1 MEVSIVAIGDE
12 LLIGQVVDTNS
23 GSLARIMAPYGWEV
37 DHVEVVGDNAGDI
50 IDAIERAMKKNRV
63 VLVTGGLGPTADDI
77 TKPTLCK
84 MFGGGLRFDETTLL
98 NVKEVMN
105 ARGRELNK
113 LTEAQAMVPENATV
127 IQNRVGTAPI
137 LWFEKNNSVCVCMP
151 GVPFETIEMFE
162 SEVFPR
168 LRQKFNNRMSVTH
181 LTLVIA
187 GLSESALA
195 THLADFE
202 ASLPPELHLA
212 YLPQPGIIRL
222 RLDGHSDNSS
232 HLGEIVKI
240 YGDRLRKLTSRW
252 MICDS
257 DLTPAQILIDHLR
270 AHNLKVSTAESCTG
284 GNIAHQIT
292 LVPGASKV
300 MSGGIVAYSNEV
312 KIEVLGVDKTF
323 IDRDGAVSISVVEA
337 MAEGVCRATGSDMG
351 IATSGIAG
359 PGGGTPQKPVGTVCV
374 AVALNGKIKSTTL
387 HLSGTRERIIDRAT
401 SEALLMA
408 ISFI

>member
-23 GSLARIMAPYGWEV
+23 GSLARIMAPFGWEV
-37 DHVEVVGDNAGDI
+37 DHVEVVGDNARDI
-50 IDAIERAMKKNRV
+50 TDAISRAMKANRV

-98 NVKEVMN
+98 NVKKIRK
-105 ARGRELNK
+105 ARGREVNK
-113 LTEAQAMVPENATV
+113 LTDAQSMVPEVATV

-137 LWFEKNNSVCVCMP
+137 LWFENNGSVCVCMP

-168 LRQKFNNRMSVTH
+168 LRQRFDNHMSVTH

-187 GLSESALA
+187 GLSESTLA
-195 THLADFE
+195 THLAGFE
-202 ASLPPELHLA
+202 ASLPEELHLA

-222 RLDGHSDNSS
+222 RLDGHSEDAA
-232 HLGEIVKI
+232 HLAELIRE
-240 YGDRLRKLTSRW
+240 YGDRLRELTSEW
-252 MICDS
+252 MISDR
-257 DLTPAQILIDHLR
+257 DLTPAQILIEHLR
-270 AHNLKVSTAESCTG
+270 ARKLKVSTAESCTG
-284 GNIAHQIT
+284 GNIAHHIT
-292 LVPGASKV
+292 LVPGASEV
-300 MSGGIVAYSNEV
+300 MSGGVVAYSNEI
-312 KIEVLGVDKTF
+312 KIEVLGVDREL
-323 IDRDGAVSISVVEA
+323 IERDGAVSIGVVEA
-337 MAEGVCRATGSDMG
+337 MALGVCRTTGSNMG

-359 PGGGTPQKPVGTVCV
+359 PGGGTEQKPVGTVCV
-374 AVALNGKIKSTTL
+374 AVALNGKVKSTTL
-387 HLSGTRERIIDRAT
+387 HLSGTRERIINRAT

-408 ISFI
+408 ISLI